1 MTTVPSVWPTSKK
14 TTLNGSVLIVVDTMV
29 CPIHGTSAGA
39 ATMGGD
45 ATRRGATP
53 KWGSGRWKPAARDIV
68 ERDNSKMN
76 RDGRTS
82 PAWLT
87 PA

>member
-53 KWGSGRWKPAARDIV
+53 KWGADVGNLPLAILSNATIPR
-68 ERDNSKMN
+68 
-76 RDGRTS
+76 
-82 PAWLT
+82 
-87 PA
+87 